1 MFLKINNKGNLS
13 GGKGVCSGDSGGPLY
28 YLEPST
34 NKYVLAG
41 VISFTNSAGCG
52 LSGAQ
57 KLVFLKK

>member
-13 GGKGVCSGDSGGPLY
+13 GGKGVCSGDSGGPLF

-34 NKYVLAG
+34 NKYVLTG

-52 LSGAQ
+52 LTGAQ
-57 KLVFLKK
+57 K